1 MYMVNYD
8 ISNEPETY
16 VHRIWRTWRAW
27 KNWIAYSF
35 CNQEEVEYLLD
46 VQKMLWRKIDV
57 ITDHPFAIEV
67 DESIK
72 APKKQQRAWRWR
84 WSHNWRQWNIP
95 KWWGNFEANRKRKV
109 RRQKNKRG

>member
-16 VHRIWRTWRAW
+16 VHRIGRTWRAW
-27 KNWIAYSF
+27 KDWIAYSF

-46 VQKMLWRKIDV
+46 VQKMLWKKISV
-57 ITDHPFAIEV
+57 IIDHPFHIEV

-72 APKKQQRAWRWR
+72 APKKQQWRGR
-84 WSHNWRQWNIP
+84 RQ
-95 KWWGNFEANRKRKV
+95 FSSKRPSNDNGKRNV
-109 RRQKNKRG
+109 RRKKNKR